1 MKMRSLGIPVLIVLV
16 AVGGVWLLTEQQQ
29 AVKVD
34 SQMRPVQAQP
44 APSPALLPPPPTIEA
59 PSGTF
64 RSLDKLNALA
74 AAVGCPILE
83 PGDPAVRVFDLAECL
98 GEKAT
103 KATLPAGQT
112 GRVPK

>member
-44 APSPALLPPPPTIEA
+44 APALLPPPPTIEA